1 MNIVAYLLEK
11 TDNPD
16 EKEKLQQGITLIEDD
31 NLDEAEEFFIQFIES
46 YPTNIA
52 GYIFLE
58 WAFEGILTQ
67 EEFENMYVY
76 LDNLHTHIINYA
88 DSEFK
93 KYICIVTDKMYLE
106 QAENYFELNNKKMPL
121 KERLKN
127 LEYGLEK
134 LGLVN
139 DPFTVNFLKSKIE
152 REVAELQEELQIR
165 KKKQTIIIVSITTI
179 ICIAVLSV
187 FVYTQFIVKIQSYN
201 KGMDLVMD
209 EQYAL
214 AVPSFNEAGN
224 YKDACMLADKYA
236 YKVGR
241 QLYDQGKFSEAR
253 RYFGNAAGY
262 ADALDFYYALS
273 VEPLYGNNGGTFTSS
288 YSALNNKGE
297 IYTTAYEASEQ
308 YEMMLNMNDI
318 ISSRMGMMDS
328 FVLDNTGTL
337 FKKYRDLDY
346 EEIPDV
352 LAFTKY
358 VVLKTDGTV
367 HSSEGKSSDRLD
379 QIKKWDNIV
388 DLSEPDE
395 RVFGLNVDGTVEDS
409 IKWNDTDFEEVK
421 HWTDIIEMFADTFFV
436 VGLKADG
443 TMVISGEYTPD
454 FLKPAVESLT
464 NVSQVCITSNNIIAV
479 HFDGTVSH
487 ITSDYIKTQFFK
499 TLEGD
504 EVGTLYYFNE
514 DTNKVEQ
521 MDLSNYDNI
530 VYAVCTTSGILM
542 LNEDGKTIS
551 GHYDPDHAKFPILWS
566 DIILPHSGGF
576 VSKYT
581 EDGEL
586 L

>member
-1 MNIVAYLLEK
+1 MNIVDYLIEK
-11 TDNPD
+11 TENHY
-16 EKEKLQQGITLIEDD
+16 EKEKLIQGITLIQNDD
-31 NLDEAEEFFIQFIES
+31 FDEAEELFTQFIES

-58 WAFEGILTQ
+58 WSFEGILTQ
-67 EEFENMYVY
+67 EEFENMYGY
-76 LDNLHTHIINYA
+76 LEDLHVHIADYA
-88 DSEFK
+88 DSEVK
-93 KYICIVTDKMYLE
+93 KYTNIITDKMYLE
-106 QAENYFELNNKKMPL
+106 QAQTYFALNHKKTPL
-121 KERLKN
+121 KKRLLN
-127 LEYGLEK
+127 LVYGLEK
-134 LGLVN
+134 LYLVD
-139 DPFTVNFLKSKIE
+139 DPFAVDFLKSQTE
-152 REVAELQEELQIR
+152 REIAELREKLQSR
-165 KKKQTIIIVSITTI
+165 KKKNAKTLVLITTI
-179 ICIAVLSV
+179 TCIVVLSV

-201 KGMDLVMD
+201 KGMDFVMA
-209 EQYAL
+209 EEYAL

-379 QIKKWDNIV
+379 LIKKWDNIV

-409 IKWNDTDFEEVK
+409 LKWNDTDFEEVK

-443 TMVISGEYTPD
+443 TMVISGEYAPD
-454 FLKPAVESLT
+454 FLIPAVASLKD
-464 NVSQVCITSNNIIAV
+464 VRQACITSNNIIAV

-487 ITSDYIKTQFFK
+487 MTSDYISTHFFE
-499 TLEGD
+499 TLKGD
-504 EVGTLYYFNE
+504 EAGTLYYFNE
-514 DTNKVEQ
+514 DTNIVEQ

-551 GHYDPDHAKFPILWS
+551 GHYDPKHAAFPILWS

-576 VSKYT
+576 ISKYT